1 MVVLLKWN
9 KMTNPDDRCFGTY
22 FHFHPPPVEASIKS
36 WSKLR
41 TTPREHNLVWRRDLQ
56 LIYIWGK
63 WGYMLRWPFDD
74 QLLLWYCVLGNQVSF
89 NEKIHPEVMLVWLL
103 GYIFIVTVRKLNSI
117 HLLLVFSDYIVW
129 SIWGCTSYRTTTLHI
144 IILFLCCAKLKLA
157 SLWWDLVLN
166 KESNSCRYQGY
177 SGLYTGGLGMT
188 I

>member
-129 SIWGCTSYRTTTLHI
+129 SIWGCTSYRTTFADNYFI
-144 IILFLCCAKLKLA
+144 SMPCQI
-157 SLWWDLVLN
+157 
-166 KESNSCRYQGY
+166 
-177 SGLYTGGLGMT
+177 
-188 I
+188 